1 MTDELLKVLRLD
13 RKKIYSYTVDFTNHT
28 LIVRR
33 GPMDKGII
41 LPLTRLP
48 IREEQIE
55 R

>member
-1 MTDELLKVLRLD
+1 MTDELLKILRLNC
-13 RKKIYSYTVDFTNHT
+13 KKIYSYTVDFDNHT
-28 LIVRR
+28 LLVRR
-33 GPMDKGII
+33 SPNDKGII